1 MTQTT
6 GRLFDE
12 MARLMTDAAGAAEGV
27 RKEAETIMR
36 TQADRILLEMD
47 VVRREEFEAV
57 KAMAEK
63 ARQENENL
71 AERIA
76 ELEARLSGG
85 NSTS

>member
-71 AERIA
+71 AARIA